1 MSITSLQAPSSAQL
15 RIESRWLSRGVAQ
28 IAVAGEIDL
37 ATTEQLQ
44 ADLLD
49 VISTGLAHRIE
60 VDLAGVT
67 FMDCSGLSGLVVARG
82 VAARAGC
89 RLQITK
95 PQPIVRRVLEM
106 TGLLAILTASDKNT
120 RPGRSSLLVRRQA
133 PMERQTSKA

>member
-1 MSITSLQAPSSAQL
+1 MSITSSQVPSSAQL
-15 RIESRWLSRGVAQ
+15 RIESRWLSPGVAQ

-44 ADLLD
+44 ANLLD

-60 VDLAGVT
+60 VDLDGVT
-67 FMDCSGLSGLVVARG
+67 FMDCSGLSVFVVARG
-82 VAARAGC
+82 AAARAGC

-133 PMERQTSKA
+133 LMRRQTSTA